1 MARTH
6 ALIAAST
13 LGLGL
18 LLSPAAGASTVIRCE
33 SVNEQWRSC
42 PADTRGGVRLVL
54 QLSPHGCWEGDTWGY
69 DRNRI
74 WVTRG
79 CRAEFRIGDPG
90 GPSGDAAA
98 AVAGAVVLGLI
109 VAAIASHDDD
119 HDRYRY
125 RDRYE
130 SYYDGYYDGRYDPRY
145 DDRYP
150 GNWGAPSYRFTCQ
163 SRDDRFTVCP
173 SGAIRGRGHVEVVRQ
188 LSRTPCRYGYS
199 WGVDR
204 NRVWVNHGCRAEFGV
219 FR

>member
-1 MARTH
+1 MARKH
-6 ALIAAST
+6 VYLAAAALGIGMMAS
-13 LGLGL
+13 
-18 LLSPAAGASTVIRCE
+18 PPAGASTTLRCE
-33 SVNEQWRSC
+33 SINDQWRSC

-79 CRAEFRIGDPG
+79 CRAEFRIGDAG
-90 GPSGDAAA
+90 GSSGDAAA

-109 VAAIASHDDD
+109 VSAIASHDDD
-119 HDRYRY
+119 HDRYR
-125 RDRYE
+125 DRYE
-130 SYYDGYYDGRYDPRY
+130 SYYDGDYDGRYDPRY

-163 SRDDRFTVCP
+163 SRNDRFTLCP
-173 SGAIRGRGHVEVVRQ
+173 GGAIRGRGHVEIVRQ

-204 NRVWVNHGCRAEFGV
+204 NHVWVNHGCRAEFGV